1 MITDYEVVNGFE
13 HDVVIVFQMDDE
25 NTFEHNMV
33 MRSIALPIIVKLPE
47 EQWAEKCFGKNENDK
62 WKL

>member
-13 HDVVIVFQMDDE
+13 HDVVIIVQKLDQ

-33 MRSIALPIIVKLPE
+33 MRSIALPIIVKIPTQ
-47 EQWAEKCFGKNENDK
+47 QWSEKCFGTCH
-62 WKL
+62 